1 MYVATPDTIMNFHL
15 KNCSSLAII
24 AACNCIAGISTVGFM
39 LTSKLFATHGRAVQC
54 RLAF

>member
-15 KNCSSLAII
+15 KISSSLAII

-39 LTSKLFATHGRAVQC
+39 LTSKFLQRMVKQCSAV
-54 RLAF
+54 